1 MSEQQALFDPWERTW
16 IGRTWRAID
25 PEERREI
32 LGILAEMGRAAVA
45 GRPPAARAAETRG
58 GRHEP

>member
-1 MSEQQALFDPWERTW
+1 MSEQQLLFNPWERTW

-25 PEERREI
+25 PEQRREI

-45 GRPPAARAAETRG
+45 GRPRTERAAEAEEG
-58 GRHEP
+58 SHEP